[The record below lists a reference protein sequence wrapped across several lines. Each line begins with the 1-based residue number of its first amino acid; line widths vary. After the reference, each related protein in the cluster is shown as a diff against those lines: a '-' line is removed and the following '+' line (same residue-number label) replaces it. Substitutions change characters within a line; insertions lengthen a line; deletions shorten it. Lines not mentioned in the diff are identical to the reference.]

1 MKNDLLQL
9 LIIIIQDGKTPLD
22 RGKGKQV
29 ILVLE
34 KQQMKVYKTNNDYK
48 I

>member
-22 RGKGKQV
+22 RGKGNEV

-34 KQQMKVYKTNNDYK
+34 KQQMKVHKTNNDY
-48 I
+48 